1 LLTPLLLPALTAQG
15 FDPVHVGVVM
25 IIIATSGGN
34 TPPVGVIMYTVCGIL
49 KCSFAEF
56 VRWSWPFILAM
67 AILITTLALVPE
79 TVLFLPNLLM

>member
-1 LLTPLLLPALTAQG
+1 
-15 FDPVHVGVVM
+15 
-25 IIIATSGGN
+25 
-34 TPPVGVIMYTVCGIL
+34 MYTVCGIL